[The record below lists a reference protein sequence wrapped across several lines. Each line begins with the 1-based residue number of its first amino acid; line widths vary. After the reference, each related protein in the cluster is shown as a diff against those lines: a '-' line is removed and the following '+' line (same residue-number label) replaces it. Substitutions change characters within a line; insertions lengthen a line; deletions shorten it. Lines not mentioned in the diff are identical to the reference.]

1 MNEPEKPLTL
11 AERQIRRLQSLRS
24 QNPSEPS
31 PETDP
36 VETKAE
42 ISAVEPKLE
51 KVEVPVEP
59 AAKAAEFHQPRPIEG
74 KTKAVRL
81 TFHQLKVLEKL
92 LSHNKHLRRSP
103 ILRLALN
110 RMLNLPMTPEEKELE
125 SILQETLR
133 HLKGR

>member
-42 ISAVEPKLE
+42 ISAVEPKL
-51 KVEVPVEP
+51 KRLKFRLSLPP
-59 AAKAAEFHQPRPIEG
+59 RPRIHQPRPIEG